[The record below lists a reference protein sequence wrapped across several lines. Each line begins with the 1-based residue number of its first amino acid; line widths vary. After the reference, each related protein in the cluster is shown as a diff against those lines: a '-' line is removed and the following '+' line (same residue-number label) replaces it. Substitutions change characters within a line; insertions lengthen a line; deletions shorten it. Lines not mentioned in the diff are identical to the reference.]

1 MSHVSPQSL
10 ILNAPMSRFQML
22 AVGVCVLLNA
32 LDGFDVLAISFA
44 SPGIASDWGINRAQ
58 LGIVLSMELIGMAV
72 GSIFLGGMADRFG
85 RRPTIIVCLIA
96 MTTGMFLA
104 GFANSIAFLLCVRF
118 ITGLGIGGML
128 ASINA
133 MVAEYAS
140 AKYKNLCVM
149 LMAAGFPVG
158 AIIGGSVASM
168 LLIHFD
174 WRVVF
179 LFGGAVTGLALLLVL
194 FLLPESIAYLC
205 EKRPK
210 QFLEKV
216 NEALRRMGHSEI
228 DALPTLDNGHV
239 ANPSTGVKRL
249 WQADLLKVTMT
260 LTVCYFFY
268 IMAFYYFI
276 KWIPK
281 LVVDM
286 GYAPSSAGGV
296 LVWAN
301 VGGACGA
308 LFMGVLASK
317 MNLKN
322 LIVAVMMMSFV
333 MLSIFGLGQSTLVGL
348 SFVSACT
355 GFFINAGIVG
365 LYALFIDYFPASV
378 RASGTG
384 FVIGAGRGGAAFGP
398 IVAGYLF
405 TAGFNLFQVS
415 VIMAVSAMFAA
426 ITLFFL
432 GKPQPASN
440 HS

>member
-1 MSHVSPQSL
+1 MPHRNPQSL
-10 ILNAPMSRFQML
+10 LLYSPMSRFQML
-22 AVGVCVLLNA
+22 AVGICVFLNA

-44 SPGIASDWGINRAQ
+44 SPGIAADWGINRAQ

-72 GSIFLGGMADRFG
+72 GSILLGGIADRFG
-85 RRPTIIVCLIA
+85 RRPTIIGCLMA
-96 MTTGMFLA
+96 MTIGMFFA
-104 GFANSIAFLLCVRF
+104 GLANSIYFLLLVRF

-133 MVAEYAS
+133 IVAEYSS

-149 LMAAGFPVG
+149 LMAAGFPLG
-158 AIIGGSVASM
+158 AITGGSVAS
-168 LLIHFD
+168 LLLVHFD
-174 WRVVF
+174 WRAVF
-179 LFGGAVTGLALLLVL
+179 MFGGAVTGLALILVF
-194 FLLPESIAYLC
+194 FLLPESIAYLV

-210 QFLEKV
+210 HALKKI
-216 NEALRRMGHSEI
+216 NYALGRMKHGLIEALPEVAPNSKTTTGLRR
-228 DALPTLDNGHV
+228 LLQP
-239 ANPSTGVKRL
+239 
-249 WQADLLKVTMT
+249 DLLKVTVI

-286 GYAPSSAGGV
+286 EYAASTAGSV

-301 VGGACGA
+301 VGGASGA
-308 LFMGVLASK
+308 LFMGLMASRFR
-317 MNLKN
+317 LKT
-322 LIVAVMMMSFV
+322 LIIAVMIMSFV
-333 MLSIFGLGQSTLVGL
+333 MLVVFGTGQRDLFWL
-348 SFVSACT
+348 SLVSACT

-398 IVAGYLF
+398 IVAGFLF
-405 TAGFNLFQVS
+405 TAGFNLLQVS
-415 VIMAVSAMFAA
+415 VIMAISALLAA
-426 ITLFFL
+426 LTLFFI
-432 GKPQPASN
+432 GKPQNTVAN
-440 HS
+440 